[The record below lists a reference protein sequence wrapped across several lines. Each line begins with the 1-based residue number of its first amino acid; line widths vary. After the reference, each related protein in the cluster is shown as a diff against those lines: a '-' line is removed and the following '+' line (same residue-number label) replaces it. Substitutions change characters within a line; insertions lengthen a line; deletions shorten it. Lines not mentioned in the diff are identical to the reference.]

1 MPASFLPPLSLRPSM
16 KAHVILN
23 PNAGNA
29 GAADALRTAVHQ
41 APDVE
46 LCECS
51 EPGHG
56 RRLAAEALGAGCDLV
71 IAAGGDGT
79 VNEVVNGLADDFSA
93 TALGVV
99 PLGTGNDLARTLA
112 LPDDPAVAFQLALHG
127 HRRPLDLIRV
137 DGAEETAYAVNVCA
151 GGFTGELDDA
161 MTEDMK
167 ATWGPLSYLIG
178 TVKALP
184 DLSDFDTFVAWD
196 GGAPEQVDAFNI
208 VVANGRTAGGGRPA
222 APRANPEDGLLDV
235 VIVKDCTAVEL
246 AGLAAQ
252 ALAGD
257 YLDSE
262 HVIYRRARRVHVE
275 SRPGMWFNVDG
286 EMHTN
291 EPVTFEVVP
300 GALRVAVGPSYTPEP
315 EE

>member
-1 MPASFLPPLSLRPSM
+1 M
-16 KAHVILN
+16 KARVILN
-23 PNAGNA
+23 PNAGSA
-29 GAADALRTAVHQ
+29 DAADALRVAIDEG
-41 APDVE
+41 PDVE
-46 LCECS
+46 LCACDD
-51 EPGHG
+51 PGHG
-56 RRLAAEALGAGCDLV
+56 RRLAAEALAAGYELV

-79 VNEVVNGLADDFSA
+79 VNEVVNGLAEDFGA
-93 TALGVV
+93 VALGIV

-112 LPDDPAVAFQLALHG
+112 LPDDPVAAFRLALHG
-127 HRRPLDLIRV
+127 PRRPLDLIRV
-137 DGAEETAYAVNVCA
+137 DGADQTVYAANVCA

-161 MTEDMK
+161 MTDELK

-184 DLSDFDTFVAWD
+184 DLSDFETYVAWD
-196 GGAPEQVDAFNI
+196 DGEPECVDALNV

-235 VIVKDCTAVEL
+235 VIVKKCTAVEL
-246 AGLAAQ
+246 AGLAAR

-262 HVIYRRARRVHVE
+262 HVLFRRARRVRID

-286 EMHTN
+286 ELHTN
-291 EPVTFEVVP
+291 EPATFEVMP
-300 GALRVAVGPSYTPEP
+300 RALRVAVGPDYAPEP
-315 EE
+315 ER